1 MCLRIGTVILSRL
14 RNHWW
19 ILTPPTFGVSPAG
32 HVPRCPSHLY
42 LAAGPLLREIG
53 YLPSRRAGI
62 ASLGLSV
69 PMLLRAQSSL
79 LWCLWVAGRD
89 DMPFN
94 PEDRVA

>member
-1 MCLRIGTVILSRL
+1 MCLRIGTVILSGL
-14 RNHWW
+14 GNHWW
-19 ILTPPTFGVSPAG
+19 ILTSLTFGVFPAG
-32 HVPRCPSHLY
+32 HVSRCPSHLY
-42 LAAGPLLREIG
+42 VAAGPLLQGIG

-62 ASLGLSV
+62 ASLGLSI